1 VRCIECYA
9 LLSEYREAT
18 ERYAVLSGTLER
30 AGVPEAFQ
38 DLEFQKLK
46 DKVAEA
52 RFNCH
57 RARKALTTHQESQV
71 CRKSRI
77 AQHSPNAAR
86 IRWEWIAAS
95 GLKRLQDPVT

>member
-1 VRCIECYA
+1 MRCIECYA

-38 DLEFQKLK
+38 DFEFQKLK
-46 DKVAEA
+46 EKVAEA
-52 RFNCH
+52 RLNCH

-71 CRKSRI
+71 CRKSRPSQHPPNSARMNWESI
-77 AQHSPNAAR
+77 AFL
-86 IRWEWIAAS
+86 
-95 GLKRLQDPVT
+95 GLKGLQDPVT